1 MVGQERHGG
10 LTARYEVRLLLIADE
25 VSPVVYSENF
35 PGGLGPIDLVLS
47 AGDVPG
53 YLLEFLATKG
63 TTPPVF
69 VYGNHAYGRVRD
81 VETGELGDP
90 GGCVNAHLRVVEVG
104 GLLVAGVEGSLRY
117 KSGPY
122 QYSQRQ
128 FTAMTRRL
136 YPHLQ
141 LNRWRRGRA
150 VDVLLTHAPP
160 RGPNEGADRVHEG
173 VDAFN
178 EFHALW
184 RPKLHVH
191 GHVHLV
197 GANARR
203 EYTTES
209 GVRVV
214 NAFQF
219 TVVEI

>member
-1 MVGQERHGG
+1 M
-10 LTARYEVRLLLIADE
+10 RLLLIADE
-25 VSPVVYSENF
+25 VSPFVYSDNF
-35 PGGLGPIDLVLS
+35 PGNLGHIDVILS

-53 YLLEFLATKG
+53 YLLEFLATR
-63 TTPPVF
+63 TRVPPVF
-69 VYGNHAYGRVRD
+69 VYGNHAYGKMRD
-81 VETGELGDP
+81 PDTGEERPP
-90 GGCVNAHLRVVEVG
+90 GGCIDAHMKVVEVA

-117 KSGPY
+117 KDGPH

-128 FTAMTRRL
+128 FAGMTRRL
-136 YPHLQ
+136 FPALQ
-141 LNRWRRGRA
+141 WNRWRRGRA

-178 EFHALW
+178 AFHARW
-184 RPKLHVH
+184 RPRLHVH

-203 EYTTES
+203 EYVSPE

-214 NAFQF
+214 NAYQF
-219 TVVEI
+219 TVIDL